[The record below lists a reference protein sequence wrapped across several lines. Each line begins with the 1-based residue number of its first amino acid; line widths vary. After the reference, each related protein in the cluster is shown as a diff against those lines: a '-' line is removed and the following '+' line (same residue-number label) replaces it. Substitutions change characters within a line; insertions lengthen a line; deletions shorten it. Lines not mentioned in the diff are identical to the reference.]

1 MSYPLCYTN
10 HMMKMKNEE
19 MELVNDN
26 GTWKIK
32 WNDGFERSFESFF
45 KAKLHFVALVNQ
57 QIAIERYLQS
67 SGQERI
73 QERPTRVAR
82 RDEKKA

>member
-1 MSYPLCYTN
+1 MSNPLCYHN

-45 KAKLHFVALVNQ
+45 KARLHFVALVNQ
-57 QIAIERYLQS
+57 QIAMER
-67 SGQERI
+67 
-73 QERPTRVAR
+73 
-82 RDEKKA
+82 